1 MSSSESI
8 SASQQAGDAL
18 AHQGDAKI
26 TPKVFIIAMVSNIL
40 QLDLKHL

>member
-1 MSSSESI
+1 MSTLESI
-8 SASQQAGDAL
+8 SASQQAGGAL
-18 AHQGDAKI
+18 AHLGDAKI